1 MKCLKRIKRQ
11 VAVIGVV
18 VSVLGAAISTQ
29 ADQITT
35 APGFGPWQFGAG
47 GEFTV
52 TPDAAISALLS
63 PSYSPFTV
71 NQGNTRGSFQTF
83 CIERNEYITAPTTFD
98 VTLNNVTMFTGDPL
112 SAGAAYLY
120 QQFALGN
127 LNYNYANASTFGGYG
142 GASRNSGFLYSALY
156 LQDAIW
162 YLMNPNMFGG
172 QANNPYVLAADA
184 ALGGAAN
191 TFLADNGAHGVKV
204 LNLWSPGQPHDPQ
217 HTFQDVLIYTGNV
230 PEPSVLALVS
240 VAALFA
246 ARRRK

>member
-11 VAVIGVV
+11 VVVIGVV
-18 VSVLGAAISTQ
+18 VLSVLGAAISTQ
-29 ADQITT
+29 ADQLTT

-52 TPDAAISALLS
+52 TPDAGISALLS

-71 NQGNTRGSFQTF
+71 NQGNARGSFQTF

-98 VTLNNVTMFTGDPL
+98 VTVNTVTMFTGDPL

-127 LNYNYANASTFGGYG
+127 LNYNYANAATFGGYS
-142 GASRNSGFLYSALY
+142 GASRSTGFLYSAAY
-156 LQDAIW
+156 LQYAIW
-162 YLMNPNMFGG
+162 YLMNPNMYAG
-172 QANNPYVLAADA
+172 QANNPYVLAANA

-191 TFLADNGAHGVKV
+191 SFLPDNGAHGVKV
-204 LNLWSPGQPHDPQ
+204 LNLWAPGQPHDPQ
-217 HTFQDVLIYTGNV
+217 HTFQDVLIYTV

-240 VAALFA
+240 VAALLA

>member
-1 MKCLKRIKRQ
+1 MKCLNRIERRL
-11 VAVIGVV
+11 AVMGVV
-18 VSVLGAAISTQ
+18 VLAVIATAISTEANQ
-29 ADQITT
+29 LTT

-52 TPDAAISALLS
+52 TPDAGISALLS

-71 NQGNTRGSFQTF
+71 DQGGNRGSFQTF

-98 VTLNNVTMFTGDPL
+98 VTVNNVTVFTGDPL

-162 YLMNPNMFGG
+162 YLMNPSMFGG
-172 QANNPYVLAADA
+172 QASNPYVLAANA

-191 TFLADNGAHGVKV
+191 SFLPDNGAHGVKI

-217 HTFQDVLIYTGNV
+217 HTFQDVLIYTA

-240 VAALFA
+240 VAALLV